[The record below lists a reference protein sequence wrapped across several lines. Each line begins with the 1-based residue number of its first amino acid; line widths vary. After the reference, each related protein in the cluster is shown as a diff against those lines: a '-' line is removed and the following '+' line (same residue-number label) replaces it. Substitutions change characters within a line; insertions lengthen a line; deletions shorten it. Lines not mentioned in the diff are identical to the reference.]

1 MKLRIRI
8 SWASEVAFVFIFL
21 FHKVRQTHWTGGRGH
36 LGGLKVISVMIIDVS
51 LDFIVHG

>member
-8 SWASEVAFVFIFL
+8 SWASEVALVFIFL